1 MVGFGQRCDVKALV
15 FGCTGQDGS
24 LLCSSLLRQGIEVVG
39 VSRSSNPNLDTHR
52 ALGIDGKIEITTA
65 DLCGFR
71 EILELINLH
80 QPVEIYNLAAQSS
93 VGLSFSQPVDTFNS
107 IINGTIN
114 LLEVARFAGFPGR
127 IYFAGSSEIF
137 GNTPMPATIHSPRQ
151 PLSPYAI
158 AKDASFNTV
167 QVYRQAY
174 GMKCVT
180 GILFNHES
188 PYRSSTFVTRKIV
201 DGALRC
207 SKQPSF
213 RLQLGDLSV
222 ARDWGWAE
230 EYIEAM
236 QLILR
241 SDSLEDEVICTGR
254 MVTLEYFVQR
264 VFAQLDMNWKQHVD
278 LQASLRRPSEILYSV
293 GNPGPME
300 AHHGW
305 RAQRDVDGVIDELIS
320 QAVRATAAVAG

>member
-1 MVGFGQRCDVKALV
+1 VKALV

-24 LLCSSLLRQGIEVVG
+24 LLCRSLLRQGATVVG
-39 VSRSSNPNLDTHR
+39 VSRSSNPNLATHQQ
-52 ALGIDGKIEITTA
+52 LGITGDLELTTA
-65 DLCGFR
+65 DLCDFR
-71 EILELINLH
+71 EILELMTRH
-80 QPVEIYNLAAQSS
+80 QPEEIYNLAAQSS
-93 VGLSFSQPVDTFNS
+93 VGLSFRQPVDTFNS

-114 LLEVARFAGFPGR
+114 LLEVARFADFNGR
-127 IYFAGSSEIF
+127 LYFAGSSEIF
-137 GNTPMPATIHSPRQ
+137 GNTPRPADVRSPRQ

-174 GMKCVT
+174 GLGCVT
-180 GILFNHES
+180 GVLFNHES

-207 SKQPSF
+207 RHDSRF

-230 EYIEAM
+230 EYIDAM

-241 SDSLEDEVICTGR
+241 ADCLEDQVICTGR
-254 MVTLEYFVQR
+254 METLEYFVAR
-264 VFAQLDMNWKQHVD
+264 VFRELDLDWHDHVD
-278 LQASLRRPSEILYSV
+278 LVESLRRPSEILSSV
-293 GNPGPME
+293 GDPAPMLE
-300 AHHGW
+300 RHGW
-305 RAQRDVDGVIDELIS
+305 RARLDVDGVIAALIS
-320 QAVRATAAVAG
+320 HACP